1 MLMPK
6 CFKVNEEL
14 VRGTSNLLIER
25 RLSIVVFEIYVFLAS
40 IKEEMPNKGVSE
52 IIESIPLKKV
62 SLMLWMSLRKIDL
75 LSEKN
80 GQCRR

>member
-6 CFKVNEEL
+6 YFKVNKEL

-25 RLSIVVFEIYVFLAS
+25 ILSIVVFEIYVFLAS
-40 IKEEMPNKGVSE
+40 IKEEMRNKGVSE

-62 SLMLWMSLRKIDL
+62 SLML
-75 LSEKN
+75 
-80 GQCRR
+80 